1 MAQIGFWPE
10 PGTRILDYG
19 CGEGGLMYRLLN
31 LGFDAY
37 GFDIHER
44 AAYRSPED
52 RRRFGFL
59 STGTSE
65 QTDQRIDRSTFRLPF
80 PDDAFDVVLSTSVL
94 EHVLDLAP
102 VVAEIARVTRT
113 DGITLHMYPSRAS
126 LIEPHMYVRL
136 GTRIQSWPWL
146 YLWASLGVRN
156 EWQETPARSA
166 RTVANINRKYC
177 RQGISYLP
185 DRSIV
190 QLFRRHFAPVAWAD
204 YAIRQRRSLREH
216 AYYFLKTDLLL
227 FLRWRFADKS
237 LLRAL
242 ARRQPLRA
250 IFRDGKEG
258 TRTCRIRTMRQR
270 PLARRALLRK
280 CSDIRKAL
288 SRLHGVLLFDSLPK
302 TSRRTQGSG
311 VVSHHSCPTS
321 RRTKY
326 KYSVSHSP
334 LFR

>member
-1 MAQIGFWPE
+1 MPLRRLHPTGYDVADNLLTAMAQIGFWPE

-19 CGEGGLMYRLLN
+19 CGEGGLVYRLLD

-44 AAYRSPED
+44 VAYRSPED
-52 RRRFGFL
+52 RSRFGFL

-126 LIEPHMYVRL
+126 LIEPHMYVPL

-146 YLWASLGVRN
+146 YLWASFGVRN

-185 DRSIV
+185 DRSIA
-190 QLFRRHFAPVAWAD
+190 QLFRRHFAAVAWAD
-204 YAIRQRRSLREH
+204 YAIRRRLSLREH
-216 AYYFLKTDLLL
+216 AYYFLKTDPLW

-250 IFRDGKEG
+250 IFATAKK
-258 TRTCRIRTMRQR
+258 
-270 PLARRALLRK
+270 AREPAASEPGPRARK
-280 CSDIRKAL
+280 K
-288 SRLHGVLLFDSLPK
+288 
-302 TSRRTQGSG
+302 
-311 VVSHHSCPTS
+311 
-321 RRTKY
+321 
-326 KYSVSHSP
+326 
-334 LFR
+334 